1 MKEAQFVSILAH
13 PHLDFC
19 SEVVTNQDRQLAVAY
34 SLKGQNAT
42 SFCKDLA
49 SEFFTWQIDTP
60 EQLHHKIL
68 DLLVSVR
75 QKNLELEFALSLL
88 HDDRVIFATYLG
100 QIILKRNGQSKKILA
115 SSTEVKIITGSFR
128 ETDQIILINQAG
140 SILVDEMMEMLEKE
154 TSLEKLV
161 GDMSLS
167 QETHRNPGT
176 SLAFLTYQE
185 KITESIEKPKFTVKE
200 LSIYFWQ
207 VAKLAKKILNV
218 IKKIPPFVKK
228 IYVWLKKQDKKKL
241 LIWLATFLLLTTI
254 IFGSITLANKQSL
267 QIINNIE
274 EKILLINR
282 EIQDIDQL
290 VLQQPLTAREK
301 AQNSLRA
308 VEALK
313 TEKNNKDSL
322 QLIENEIKRLEEI
335 ITKISGDNSLDQLSI
350 AFNLE
355 NFLGTKIEVSEGQ
368 IFILENSGQEI
379 LKITT
384 AQNTERVALEN
395 NEKIRDFTIS
405 ENKLFV
411 LSKGIKML
419 DLEKNEAE
427 FIEIKEEGES
437 DKNADYLSSFGPY
450 LYVFNKDKRNIYRY
464 YYNANKLSDPIGW
477 LVNKQGINFDHVS
490 DLMIDG
496 DLWLGDKSGNLLKFS
511 KGAPVDFQITGL
523 SSRRPESSISLSA
536 NENNGSIAVLEKQS
550 KRLMILTK
558 DGQLINEIKSNELA
572 GVSSIAFSGDGKKI
586 YALSGSIVYGV
597 DL

>member
-1 MKEAQFVSILAH
+1 M
-13 PHLDFC
+13 
-19 SEVVTNQDRQLAVAY
+19 
-34 SLKGQNAT
+34 
-42 SFCKDLA
+42 
-49 SEFFTWQIDTP
+49 
-60 EQLHHKIL
+60 
-68 DLLVSVR
+68 
-75 QKNLELEFALSLL
+75 
-88 HDDRVIFATYLG
+88 G

-355 NFLGTKIEVSEGQ
+355 NFLGKKIEVEDDQ

-379 LKITT
+379 LKIT
-384 AQNTERVALEN
+384 ADQNKERISLEN
-395 NEKIRDFTIS
+395 DDLIRDFTIS
-405 ENKLFV
+405 DKKLFV
-411 LSKGIKML
+411 LSKGIKLL
-419 DLEKNEAE
+419 DLEQEEKT
-427 FIEIKEEGES
+427 FKQIKEEGES
-437 DKNADYLSSFGPY
+437 DKTAEYLNSFGPY
-450 LYVFNKDKRNIYRY
+450 LYVLNRDKRNIYRY
-464 YYNANKLSDPIGW
+464 YYNNDQLSDPIGW
-477 LVNKQGINFDHVS
+477 LVDKQGVNFDNIS
-490 DLMIDG
+490 DLTIDG
-496 DLWLGDKSGNLLKFS
+496 DLWLADKTGGLLKFS
-511 KGAPVDFQITGL
+511 RGYSTDFKITGL
-523 SSRRPESSISLSA
+523 DQLPSNHLSLSA
-536 NENNGSIAVLEKQS
+536 NENENFIAVLEKQN
-550 KRLMILTK
+550 KRLLILTK
-558 DGQLINEIKSNELA
+558 DGQLISEIKSNELA
-572 GVSSIAFSGDGKKI
+572 GVSSIALSGDGQKI
-586 YALSGSIVYGV
+586 YALSGSVVYGV